1 MILMKNNLTWIKLIP
16 VLLLSVLISACGQ
29 DEATTN
35 TDSKASNPNAPAIGT
50 DIKDVVKNSSAEKT
64 SGDIKKIMWDDLIP
78 KGFEA
83 DRVIEKYREQLDS
96 IKDGTPEEEALLDKI
111 MVEFNNAPSNEEFDG
126 IKVKIP
132 GFISPLNEVNGMVS
146 EFLLVPYFGSCI
158 HSPPPPVNQ
167 TVLVEMQKDKSIPIE
182 DIYEPVWV
190 IGKVQVKQQDTD
202 LAKAGYFI
210 QSAELEVYK
219 DEEETPTVPNLT
231 E

>member
-1 MILMKNNLTWIKLIP
+1 MILTKNNLTLIKLIS

-29 DEATTN
+29 DEATTSA
-35 TDSKASNPNAPAIGT
+35 DLEASNPNAPAIGT
-50 DIKDVVKNSSAEKT
+50 DIKDVVKNTSDEKT
-64 SGDIKKIMWDDLIP
+64 SGGIKKIMWDDLIP

-83 DRVIEKYREQLDS
+83 DRIIDKYREKLDS
-96 IKDGTPEEEALLDKI
+96 IEDGTPEEQALLDKI
-111 MVEFNNAPSNEEFDG
+111 MIEFNNAPSNEELDG

-132 GFISPLNEVNGMVS
+132 GFISPLSEVNGMVN

-167 TVLVEMQKDKSIPIE
+167 TVLVEMQRDKSIPIE

-190 IGKVQVKQQDTD
+190 IGEVQVKQQDTD

-210 QSAELEVYK
+210 QNAKLEAYK
-219 DEEETPTVPNLT
+219 NEKETRTVPNLT